1 MSAHTPGPWHI
12 VKIDESE
19 WQITSDARD
28 WCVLALTPILGGPA
42 CLSKEDEAN
51 AHLIAAAPDLLNEGK
66 KLIEALKNMAIDAS
80 HFLAFELAIVEA
92 GGKS

>member
-12 VKIDESE
+12 VKVDKSE
-19 WQITSDARD
+19 WQINSDSRD
-28 WCVLALTPILGGPA
+28 WCVLSLTPIIGGHDY
-42 CLSKEDEAN
+42 LSKEDKAN
-51 AHLIAAAPDLLNEGK
+51 ARLIAAAPDLLNEGK
-66 KLIEALKNMAIDAS
+66 KLIETLKNMAIDAS

>member
-28 WCVLALTPILGGPA
+28 WCVLALTPILGGLA

-51 AHLIAAAPDLLNEGK
+51 AQ
-66 KLIEALKNMAIDAS
+66 LIEALKNMAIDAS